1 MWWLKEIVP
10 FVIMVD
16 VLFRLSELPSL
27 SRGQHWEGTN
37 LTLHCFVDDSIY
49 LFVVNHPHY
58 KSQVEIFRF
67 VKESTLEHLKTI
79 THPLLHR
86 YTPCDEPSPNTAT
99 FYFESKASCLCSV
112 NDVLAVGADS
122 FYATNHASFP
132 NEALHFLVSL
142 LGLPWCDVV
151 YYSPE
156 EVRVAASGI
165 MSANGI
171 NISPDRRLC
180 IDSVCVPFH
189 RNIPSSLAQKEM
201 CDILPAGTFISQISW
216 TMT

>member
-1 MWWLKEIVP
+1 MSSWLA
-10 FVIMVD
+10 F
-16 VLFRLSELPSL
+16 FSELKSPEQRSTL
-27 SRGQHWEGTN
+27 RRTN

-49 LFVVNHPHY
+49 LFVVNHPQQ
-58 KSQVEIFRF
+58 KSQVEIFRY
-67 VKESTLEHLKTI
+67 VEDSTLEHLKTI

-86 YTPCDEPSPNTAT
+86 YTSCDEPSPNTAA
-99 FYFESKASCLCSV
+99 FYFQSKSSCFCSV
-112 NDVLAVGADS
+112 NDVLAVGAES

-132 NEALHFLVSL
+132 NEALQYLVSL
-142 LGLPWCDVV
+142 LGLPWCDAV

-180 IDSVCVPFH
+180 LVSVCVY
-189 RNIPSSLAQKEM
+189 
-201 CDILPAGTFISQISW
+201 ILYIFPVL
-216 TMT
+216 